1 MRIGE
6 LAKQSGMAAHTIR
19 FYEQEGLLP
28 KAERNVNGY
37 RVYNAES
44 LKRLA
49 GIQCAKH
56 LGFSLED
63 IRLVFAE
70 QSAEHQIDK
79 ERVLQQLDARLH
91 EVDTLMLRLKKQKQ
105 EIQQL
110 KTELE
115 EVWAQGQ
122 CMDAER
128 LQTLQK
134 KDH

>member
-105 EIQQL
+105 EIRQL

>member
-70 QSAEHQIDK
+70 QSAQHQIDK

-105 EIQQL
+105 EIRQL